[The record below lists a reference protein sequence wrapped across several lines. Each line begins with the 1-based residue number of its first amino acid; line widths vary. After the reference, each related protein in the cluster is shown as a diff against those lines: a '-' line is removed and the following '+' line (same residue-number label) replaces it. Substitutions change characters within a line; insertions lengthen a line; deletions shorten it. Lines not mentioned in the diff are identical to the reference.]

1 LETSRGSLQ
10 VIEKF
15 QPRIKVKVC
24 GTTSLKDAL
33 FAVESGADA
42 LGFLF
47 YKKSPRCI
55 SQKEVKDIVAQ
66 LPPFVETVGVFV
78 NEASDKVNRIAE
90 QCRLTAVQLH
100 GDESP
105 AFCRRIKRRVIK
117 AFRVQ
122 DADSFKGMSNYDVSG
137 FLLDSYNDESRGG
150 TGKVFDWN
158 LALRAK
164 KQGFVILAGGLNP
177 YNVYT
182 AIHRVKPYGVDV
194 CSGVE
199 KSPGVKDF
207 TKIDEFIKSV
217 RKFR

>member
-1 LETSRGSLQ
+1 M
-10 VIEKF
+10 IEKF
-15 QPRIKVKVC
+15 QPRIKIKVC
-24 GTTSLKDAL
+24 GTTNLKDAL
-33 FAVESGADA
+33 FAVESGVDA
-42 LGFLF
+42 IGFIF
-47 YKKSPRCI
+47 YKKSPRYI
-55 SQKEVKDIVAQ
+55 LQKEAKDIVAK

-78 NEASDKVNRIAE
+78 NETSDKVNRIAE
-90 QCRLTAVQLH
+90 QCKLTAIQLH

-117 AFRVQ
+117 SFRVK
-122 DADSFKGMSNYDVSG
+122 DTNSFKGMADYDVSG
-137 FLLDSYNDESRGG
+137 FLLDSYNDESKGG
-150 TGKVFDWN
+150 TGKTFDWN

-164 KQGFVILAGGLNP
+164 KQGPIILAGGLNP

-199 KSPGVKDF
+199 KSPGIKDSL
-207 TKIDEFIKSV
+207 KIDEFIKSV

>member
-1 LETSRGSLQ
+1 M
-10 VIEKF
+10 IEKF

-24 GTTSLKDAL
+24 GTTSIKDAL
-33 FAVESGADA
+33 FSVESGADA
-42 LGFLF
+42 LGFIF

-55 SQKEVKDIVAQ
+55 SQKEVKDIVVQ
-66 LPPFVETVGVFV
+66 LPPFVEAVGVFV
-78 NEASDKVNRIAE
+78 NETSDKVNRIAE
-90 QCRLTAVQLH
+90 QCKLTAIQLH
-100 GDESP
+100 GEESP

-117 AFRVQ
+117 AFRVK
-122 DADSFKGMSNYDVSG
+122 DFDSFKKMQNYDVSG
-137 FLLDSYNDESRGG
+137 FLLDSYSDDSRGG

-164 KQGFVILAGGLNP
+164 KYGPVILAGGLTP

-199 KSPGVKDF
+199 KSPGVKDCI
-207 TKIDEFIKSV
+207 KLDKFIKSV
-217 RKFR
+217 RKLR

>member
-1 LETSRGSLQ
+1 

-42 LGFLF
+42 LGFIF

-78 NEASDKVNRIAE
+78 NEAPDKVNRIAE

-117 AFRVQ
+117 VFRVQ
-122 DADSFKGMSNYDVSG
+122 DADSFKGIFNYDVSG

-164 KQGFVILAGGLNP
+164 KQGPIILAGGLNP

-207 TKIDEFIKSV
+207 IKIDEFIKSV

>member
-1 LETSRGSLQ
+1 M
-10 VIEKF
+10 IEKF
-15 QPRIKVKVC
+15 QPRIKIKVC
-24 GTTSLKDAL
+24 GTTNLKDAL

-42 LGFLF
+42 IGFIF
-47 YKKSPRCI
+47 YKKSPRYI
-55 SQKEVKDIVAQ
+55 LQKDAKDIVAK
-66 LPPFVETVGVFV
+66 LPPFIETVGVFV
-78 NEASDKVNRIAE
+78 NETSDKVNRIAE
-90 QCRLTAVQLH
+90 QCKLTAIQLH

-117 AFRVQ
+117 SFRVK
-122 DADSFKGMSNYDVSG
+122 DTNSFKGMADYDVSG
-137 FLLDSYNDESRGG
+137 FLLDSYNEESKGG
-150 TGKVFDWN
+150 TGKTFDWN

-164 KQGFVILAGGLNP
+164 KQGPIILAGGLNP

-199 KSPGVKDF
+199 KSPGIKDSL
-207 TKIDEFIKSV
+207 KIDEFIKSV

>member
-1 LETSRGSLQ
+1 M
-10 VIEKF
+10 IEKF
-15 QPRIKVKVC
+15 QPRIKVKIC

-33 FAVESGADA
+33 LAVDSGADA
-42 LGFLF
+42 VGFIF
-47 YKKSPRCI
+47 YKKSPRYI
-55 SQKEVKDIVAQ
+55 PQREAKEVIAQ
-66 LPPFVETVGVFV
+66 LPPFIETVGVFV
-78 NEASDKVNRIAE
+78 NDTSDKVNRIAE

-100 GDESP
+100 GDETP

-117 AFRVQ
+117 ALRVQ
-122 DADSFKGMSNYDVSG
+122 DADSLKGMLNYDVSG
-137 FLLDSYNDESRGG
+137 FLLDSYSDESRGG
-150 TGKVFDWN
+150 TGKIFDWN

-164 KQGFVILAGGLNP
+164 KQGPVILAGGLNP

-199 KSPGVKDF
+199 KSPGIKDSR
-207 TKIDEFIKSV
+207 KIDEFVKSV

>member
-1 LETSRGSLQ
+1 M
-10 VIEKF
+10 IEKL
-15 QPRIKVKVC
+15 QPRVKVKIC

-33 FAVESGADA
+33 LAVENGADA
-42 LGFLF
+42 VGFIF
-47 YKKSPRCI
+47 YKESPRNI

-66 LPPFVETVGVFV
+66 LPPFIETVGVFV
-78 NEASDKVNRIAE
+78 NETSDKVNRIAE

-105 AFCRRIKRRVIK
+105 AFCRRIKRRVVK
-117 AFRVQ
+117 AVRVK
-122 DADSFKGMSNYDVSG
+122 DAQSLTGMSNYFVSG
-137 FLLDSYNDESRGG
+137 FLLDAFNEESRGG

-164 KQGFVILAGGLNP
+164 KQGPIIIAGGLNP

-199 KSPGVKDF
+199 KSPGTKDPE
-207 TKIDEFIKSV
+207 KISEFIKAV
-217 RKFR
+217 RRF

>member
-1 LETSRGSLQ
+1 M
-10 VIEKF
+10 IEKF
-15 QPRIKVKVC
+15 QPRIKIKVC
-24 GTTSLKDAL
+24 GTTNLKDAL
-33 FAVESGADA
+33 FAVDSGADA
-42 LGFLF
+42 IGFIF
-47 YKKSPRCI
+47 YKKSPRYI
-55 SQKEVKDIVAQ
+55 LQKDAKDIVAK

-78 NEASDKVNRIAE
+78 NETSDRVNRIAE
-90 QCRLTAVQLH
+90 QCKLTAIQLH

-117 AFRVQ
+117 AFRVK
-122 DADSFKGMSNYDVSG
+122 DTNSFKGMADYDVSG
-137 FLLDSYNDESRGG
+137 FLLDSYNEESKGG
-150 TGKVFDWN
+150 TGKTFDWN

-164 KQGFVILAGGLNP
+164 KQGPIILAGGLNP

-199 KSPGVKDF
+199 KSPGIKDSV
-207 TKIDEFIKSV
+207 KIDEFIKSV

>member
-1 LETSRGSLQ
+1 

-15 QPRIKVKVC
+15 QPRIKIKVC
-24 GTTSLKDAL
+24 GTTNLEDAL
-33 FAVESGADA
+33 FAVDSGADA
-42 LGFLF
+42 IGFIF
-47 YKKSPRCI
+47 YKKSPRYI
-55 SQKEVKDIVAQ
+55 LQKEAKDIVAK

-78 NEASDKVNRIAE
+78 NEKSDKVNRIAE
-90 QCRLTAVQLH
+90 QCKLTAIQLH

-117 AFRVQ
+117 AFRVRG
-122 DADSFKGMSNYDVSG
+122 ADSFKGMANYDVSG

-150 TGKVFDWN
+150 TGKTFDWN

-164 KQGFVILAGGLNP
+164 KQGPIILAGGLNP

-199 KSPGVKDF
+199 KSPGIKDSVKM
-207 TKIDEFIKSV
+207 DEFIKSV

>member
-1 LETSRGSLQ
+1 

-42 LGFLF
+42 LGFVF

-55 SQKEVKDIVAQ
+55 SQKEVKDIVVQ

-117 AFRVQ
+117 VFRVL
-122 DADSFKGMSNYDVSG
+122 DADSFKGISNYDVSG

-164 KQGFVILAGGLNP
+164 KQGPIILAGGLNP

-207 TKIDEFIKSV
+207 IKIDEFIKSV

>member
-1 LETSRGSLQ
+1 M
-10 VIEKF
+10 IEKF
-15 QPRIKVKVC
+15 QPRIKIKVC
-24 GTTSLKDAL
+24 GTTNLKDAL

-42 LGFLF
+42 IGFIF
-47 YKKSPRCI
+47 YKKSPRYI
-55 SQKEVKDIVAQ
+55 LQKDAKDIVAK

-78 NEASDKVNRIAE
+78 NETSDRVNRIAE
-90 QCRLTAVQLH
+90 QCKLTAIQLH

-117 AFRVQ
+117 AFRVK
-122 DADSFKGMSNYDVSG
+122 DTNSFKGMADYDVSG
-137 FLLDSYNDESRGG
+137 FLLDSYNDESKGG
-150 TGKVFDWN
+150 TGKTFDWN

-164 KQGFVILAGGLNP
+164 KQGPIILAGGLNP

-199 KSPGVKDF
+199 KSPGIKDSV
-207 TKIDEFIKSV
+207 KIDEFIKSV

>member
-1 LETSRGSLQ
+1 M
-10 VIEKF
+10 IEKF

-24 GTTSLKDAL
+24 GTTSLTDAL
-33 FAVESGADA
+33 FAVASGADA
-42 LGFLF
+42 LGFIF
-47 YKKSPRCI
+47 YKKSPRCV

-117 AFRVQ
+117 VFRVQ
-122 DADSFKGMSNYDVSG
+122 GAGSFKGMSNYDVSG

-164 KQGFVILAGGLNP
+164 KQGPIILAGGLNP

-199 KSPGVKDF
+199 KSPGVKNF
-207 TKIDEFIKSV
+207 IKIDEFIKSV

>member
-1 LETSRGSLQ
+1 M
-10 VIEKF
+10 IEKF

-42 LGFLF
+42 LGFVF

-117 AFRVQ
+117 VFRVL
-122 DADSFKGMSNYDVSG
+122 DADSFKGISNYDVSG

-150 TGKVFDWN
+150 TGKAFDWN

-164 KQGFVILAGGLNP
+164 KQGPIILAGGLNP

-207 TKIDEFIKSV
+207 IKIDEFIKSV

>member
-1 LETSRGSLQ
+1 

-15 QPRIKVKVC
+15 QPRIKIKVC
-24 GTTSLKDAL
+24 GTTNLKDAL
-33 FAVESGADA
+33 FAVDSGADA
-42 LGFLF
+42 IGFIF
-47 YKKSPRCI
+47 YKKSPRYI
-55 SQKEVKDIVAQ
+55 LQKEAKDIVAK

-78 NEASDKVNRIAE
+78 NETSDKVNRIAE
-90 QCRLTAVQLH
+90 QCKLTAIQLH

-117 AFRVQ
+117 AFRVK
-122 DADSFKGMSNYDVSG
+122 DTNSFKGMADYDVSG
-137 FLLDSYNDESRGG
+137 FLLDSHNDDAKGG
-150 TGKVFDWN
+150 TGKIFDWN

-164 KQGFVILAGGLNP
+164 KQGPIILAGGLNP
-177 YNVYT
+177 YNVFT

-199 KSPGVKDF
+199 ISPGIKDSV
-207 TKIDEFIKSV
+207 KIDEFIKSV

>member
-1 LETSRGSLQ
+1 

-42 LGFLF
+42 LGFIF

-117 AFRVQ
+117 VFRVL
-122 DADSFKGMSNYDVSG
+122 DADSFKGISNYDVSG

-164 KQGFVILAGGLNP
+164 KQGPIILAGGLNP

-207 TKIDEFIKSV
+207 IKIDEFIKSV